1 MMQSQGEGPN
11 GLVMVMESSNI
22 IENCQSQRNNN
33 NLNELTSFKYKKKLE
48 GGVSDNYEC
57 PICLCYFEEG
67 EEVKKL
73 PRCKHLFHAPCIDMW
88 LYSHYDC
95 PICRTHV
102 VGSIMLCQQR
112 LTHENSGPGLWESDG
127 GGGNSDI
134 PV

>member
-1 MMQSQGEGPN
+1 MQSQGEGPN

-33 NLNELTSFKYKKKLE
+33 NLNLLTSFKYKKKLE
-48 GGVSDNYEC
+48 GGVSDDYEC
-57 PICLCYFEEG
+57 PICLCCFEEE
-67 EEVKKL
+67 EEVNKL

-95 PICRTHV
+95 PICRTRV
-102 VGSIMLCQQR
+102 VGLIMLCQQR
-112 LTHENSGPGLWESDG
+112 LTHENSGPRLWESDG
-127 GGGNSDI
+127 GGGNSGI